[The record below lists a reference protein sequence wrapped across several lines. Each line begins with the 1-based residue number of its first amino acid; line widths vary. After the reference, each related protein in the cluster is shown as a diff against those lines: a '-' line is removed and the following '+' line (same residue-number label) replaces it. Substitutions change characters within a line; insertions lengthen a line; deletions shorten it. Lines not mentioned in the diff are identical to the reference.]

1 MESLG
6 EHEPDEGDPP
16 DEPGVPV
23 AVPPALAVPGRKRE
37 PYRPPMPLPVI
48 PFPPPVGFP
57 IPVPPPG
64 VPVPVPRVPRVP
76 RVPWRPPPLV
86 EPELPERVA
95 ASMQD
100 AISFQDPRIFG
111 PVQWRAEKMAEE
123 AVAQEAEDFRH
134 KRRPSKRPPKQRPP
148 PKQVQPAARPK
159 PGGSM
164 RPTGGVPRG
173 GGMPAQFDQ
182 RRRMP
187 FMFQG
192 GVRRRLADL
201 ARSGGPRHV

>member
-1 MESLG
+1 MGSLE

-76 RVPWRPPPLV
+76 WRPPPLI

-100 AISFQDPRIFG
+100 AIVFQDPRIFG
-111 PVQWRAEKMAEE
+111 PVQGRARRSAQLAEE
-123 AVAQEAEDFRH
+123 AVSQEAEDLRH
-134 KRRPSKRPPKQRPP
+134 KRRLSKKPPVKKSP
-148 PKQVQPAARPK
+148 PKQVVRTK

-164 RPTGGVPRG
+164 RPTGAAPRG

-182 RRRMP
+182 RQRMP
-187 FMFQG
+187 FLFQG
-192 GVRRRLADL
+192 GVRRRLKDL
-201 ARSGGPRHV
+201 AISGGPRHV